1 MSVSPPSPPS
11 PPHSVC
17 SPPRPHPLHPHPTL
31 ALTIV
36 RVHAMQILG
45 AAACLGMRES
55 PSLTSLVD
63 LVKNTS
69 STSLVDM
76 INYSY
81 SSTNLDGMDEAQH

>member
-1 MSVSPPSPPS
+1 LRTFGRYLPGGAVG
-11 PPHSVC
+11 
-17 SPPRPHPLHPHPTL
+17 
-31 ALTIV
+31 AGEFI
-36 RVHAMQILG
+36 G

-81 SSTNLDGMDEAQH
+81 SSTNLDGMDEAQQ

>member
-1 MSVSPPSPPS
+1 MP
-11 PPHSVC
+11 
-17 SPPRPHPLHPHPTL
+17 L
-31 ALTIV
+31 ALTV
-36 RVHAMQILG
+36 ARVHAMQILSPMQILG

-81 SSTNLDGMDEAQH
+81 SSTNLDGMDEAQQ

>member
-1 MSVSPPSPPS
+1 
-11 PPHSVC
+11 
-17 SPPRPHPLHPHPTL
+17 
-31 ALTIV
+31 
-36 RVHAMQILG
+36 MQILG

-63 LVKNTS
+63 LVRNTS

-81 SSTNLDGMDEAQH
+81 SSTNLDGMDEAQQ

>member
-1 MSVSPPSPPS
+1 MTLRRRQ
-11 PPHSVC
+11 
-17 SPPRPHPLHPHPTL
+17 PRRAGRAWHHPYAHPAF
-31 ALTIV
+31 ALTTV

-63 LVKNTS
+63 LVRNTS

-81 SSTNLDGMDEAQH
+81 SSTNLDAMDEAQQ

>member
-1 MSVSPPSPPS
+1 MPPPAGTPIKLGGA
-11 PPHSVC
+11 VGEGE
-17 SPPRPHPLHPHPTL
+17 
-31 ALTIV
+31 
-36 RVHAMQILG
+36 ILG